1 MIRLAFSTNAF
12 KRNTLAEAVDAIA
25 DAGYAGVE
33 VMADVPHAHPAT
45 FSPGDRAALRRQL
58 ADRGLAVSNVNAFT
72 HFADGDTY
80 HPTWIAGDGARRR
93 VRVDH
98 TVGAIELAAELGT
111 ATVSVQPGGPLIGTG
126 LSRAEASRRF
136 ADGLSAVLPAARR
149 LGVTIAVEPE
159 PGLLI
164 ETAAEYAAFKA
175 EHFPSE
181 PLVRMNCDVGHLF
194 CVGDSPA
201 DVIRGQADQVRPRPP
216 GGHRQEPRPPA
227 PAARPRGDRLPGRL
241 RGVGVDRLRR
251 LDDRRAVPVR
261 GHGRRDGPAG
271 DEAPAADDRVAS
283 GNDRRQT

>member
-126 LSRAEASRRF
+126 LSRADASRRF

-194 CVGDSPA
+194 CVGDDPA
-201 DVIRGQADQVRPRPP
+201 AVIRGQADQVAHVHLEDIGKNRV
-216 GGHRQEPRPPA
+216 HQHL
-227 PAARPRGDRLPGRL
+227 LPGRGAIGFPAVFAAL
-241 RGVGVDRLRR
+241 ASIGYAGWTTVELYPFEATAAETA
-251 LDDRRAVPVR
+251 RRAMKHLRPMI
-261 GHGRRDGPAG
+261 G
-271 DEAPAADDRVAS
+271 
-283 GNDRRQT
+283 